1 MVTIGYW
8 KIRGLAAPLRMTCS
22 YAGAEY
28 TSVDYELQPKD
39 GGGWDR
45 SEWTSV
51 KPGLMEKNAM
61 MNLPYVLDGDVYIV
75 QVLSAPP
82 TAIPP
87 ALRAPCR
94 RMPSPTAAAIA
105 ARAVQRVPRPPG
117 PQVRAVWIECCRD
130 SRGRAGAVRGDG
142 PAQCDGDARV
152 RRRMGCR
159 PCQAPVEDGAP
170 PRGPRRAGAPR
181 AVSAG
186 EGRGLCGARDA
197 PPPRAQVPT
206 SYTKLENFMKQ
217 QGKAYL
223 VSDGPTVADF
233 HMWEMMDQHERM
245 AAKTGAPSPLG
256 NFGTLR
262 ELYERIRAEPRL
274 AGYFGSAAYAL
285 PQNNKSAAYGNT
297 VDDGR

>member
-1 MVTIGYW
+1 MEKLRRASRDLLAELANRPALRQARSSAGHVSEPRSRQTCLIWQLRSVIIMVTIGYW

-28 TSVDYELQPKD
+28 TSADYELQPKD

-87 ALRAPCR
+87 ARRAPCR
-94 RMPSPTAAAIA
+94 RMPPPTAAAIA
-105 ARAVQRVPRPPG
+105 ARAVQRVPRPPR

-142 PAQCDGDARV
+142 PAQRDGQARV
-152 RRRMGCR
+152 RRRMGC
-159 PCQAPVEDGAP
+159 
-170 PRGPRRAGAPR
+170 
-181 AVSAG
+181 
-186 EGRGLCGARDA
+186 
-197 PPPRAQVPT
+197 
-206 SYTKLENFMKQ
+206 
-217 QGKAYL
+217 
-223 VSDGPTVADF
+223 
-233 HMWEMMDQHERM
+233 
-245 AAKTGAPSPLG
+245 
-256 NFGTLR
+256 
-262 ELYERIRAEPRL
+262 
-274 AGYFGSAAYAL
+274 
-285 PQNNKSAAYGNT
+285 
-297 VDDGR
+297 